1 MFPIMK
7 SVYTLAIVL
16 AILLF
21 VKDTSA
27 QTYTGG
33 TYTAVRSGNW
43 SAAPGPNFVWDPSGQ
58 PPSTCNN
65 CHIILADTVTIT
77 LNTDITL
84 SGNSLLS
91 VGLDAIH
98 ATTLNIPFSNN
109 NPPPTPFPLPSSYNR
124 ISLIYGDLAAV
135 SVSNANSSVNAT
147 TAGPYDGIFLAV
159 PTPGANNPF
168 FYIPR
173 LNLNATY
180 PNPTSVSGPVSLSSI
195 GVLPIQMSDF
205 QASSHENV
213 INLTWNTM
221 LEINSDHFDIQ
232 HLAANGTWEA
242 IGQVDAKGNSA
253 TMIDYS
259 FTDDHA
265 FAGPNE
271 YRIQSVDK
279 DKKYSYSEIKVITLG
294 TLSVSLFPNPA
305 TDYVNVNLG
314 KTPSGMQSIRLI
326 SQSGQLLFEKRA
338 ENVGGTI
345 IPLAVSTYPQG
356 NYLIVVT
363 GANGSRQVSKL
374 FISHL

>member
-1 MFPIMK
+1 MK

-27 QTYTGG
+27 QSYTGG
-33 TYTAVRSGNW
+33 TYTAVRSGSW
-43 SAAPGPNFVWDPSGQ
+43 SAAPGPNFVWDVTGQ
-58 PPSTCNN
+58 PPSTCNS
-65 CHIILADTVTIT
+65 CHIIINDGLTVTM
-77 LNTDITL
+77 NSDITL

-91 VGLDAIH
+91 VGLDATST
-98 ATTLNIPFSNN
+98 TTLNIPFSNN
-109 NPPPTPFPLPSSYNR
+109 IAPPTPFPTPSAYNR
-124 ISLIYGDLAAV
+124 ISLIYGDLAAI
-135 SVSNANSSVNAT
+135 SISSSNSSVNAT
-147 TAGPYDGIFLAV
+147 TAGPYDGVFLAV

-168 FYIPR
+168 SYIPR
-173 LNLNATY
+173 LNANAAY

-205 QASSHENV
+205 QAAEHANMV
-213 INLTWNTM
+213 NLTWNTM
-221 LEINSDHFDIQ
+221 LEINSDHFNIQ
-232 HLAANGTWEA
+232 HLAANGVWET
-242 IGQVDAKGNSA
+242 IGQVDAKGTSV
-253 TMIDYS
+253 TTIDYS
-259 FTDDHA
+259 FTDEHA
-265 FAGPNE
+265 VAGPNE

-314 KTPSGMQSIRLI
+314 KTPSGMQNIRLI
-326 SQSGQLLFEKRA
+326 SQSGQILFEKRA

-345 IPLAVSTYPQG
+345 VPLAVSNYPQG